1 MSRILVVDDEPHIVK
16 LIEFS
21 LTKNGF
27 ECLTA
32 GDGVQ
37 ALELAGAEQPD
48 LILLDV
54 MMPIMTGFETAQKLK
69 ADPATKDIPIVFL
82 SAKSQTY
89 EIEEGL
95 ECGASDYI
103 CKPFT
108 PKDLVEKVSSALE
121 S

>member
-1 MSRILVVDDEPHIVK
+1 MSTILVVDDEPHIVK
-16 LIEFS
+16 LITFS
-21 LTKNGF
+21 LTKSGF
-27 ECLTA
+27 ECITA
-32 GDGVQ
+32 GDGV
-37 ALELAGAEQPD
+37 AAIEIAAERKPD

-69 ADPATKDIPIVFL
+69 ADPATSDIPIVML

-95 ECGASDYI
+95 DCGARDYI

-108 PKDLVEKVSSALE
+108 PKDLVEKVSAVLAE
-121 S
+121 

>member
-1 MSRILVVDDEPHIVK
+1 MARILVVDDEPHIVK
-16 LIEFS
+16 LITFS
-21 LTKNGF
+21 LSRNGF
-27 ECLTA
+27 DCLTA
-32 GDGVQ
+32 CDGVE
-37 ALELAGAEQPD
+37 ALELASAERPD

-95 ECGASDYI
+95 DCGASDYI

-108 PKDLVEKVSSALE
+108 PKDLVEKVSTVLE

>member
-16 LIEFS
+16 LITFS
-21 LTKNGF
+21 LEKNGF

-32 GDGVQ
+32 GDGVR
-37 ALELAGAEQPD
+37 AIELAGAEQPD

-69 ADPATKDIPIVFL
+69 ADDSTRDIPIVFL

-121 S
+121 E